1 MPFTEFIGVLTLAPA
16 VCGLLALALGLLKRP
31 LAPVV
36 LALSIIGAV
45 IPAICLILLARDLT
59 TGEPLL
65 AVLYGGGSGSSG
77 SFTPGYRFDALAL
90 YAALGLAFLVTPLLL
105 WLAWQGDSSASE
117 SEPNFDTADEESEAA
132 TDQPVRFARRLV
144 PTSIWGGVTLA
155 LAVETAALTM
165 LFADNALWLA
175 ICWLA
180 LAALIWGLGEI
191 GSEVAII
198 DRAGL
203 VMMLVG
209 PLAWLVV
216 MLFAT
221 HKVKTLSLSDLMGR
235 SGFNALS
242 IILFAL
248 ALALAGG
255 VYPFSAWVRRRAA
268 LITPAGLG
276 ALALVAL
283 PMTLYVGARTYA
295 AGHDTADF
303 WPQIG
308 KATPPITGGIAFIVL
323 GAVTVGIVGMLALER
338 RDVRVLLAYLAVA
351 QIGWGMVAL
360 GVGNAQGVLA
370 MVVILATGV
379 LGLGAM
385 LAASVAGGTL
395 TGDIEPDGAGPHV
408 FGVPASRVG
417 LIVWSLGALS
427 LVGAPLMGGF
437 VAREMVSAGA
447 IHAGGLAIPLVGLAW
462 AGDAVLALA
471 TLRATAP
478 AFTDLFARRAEP
490 VDEELDDEA
499 ADDADGDETEIE
511 RDERES
517 AEATTPT
524 PVALPRLTVADLRY
538 TPGVILAALALVIG
552 IAPQL
557 LLRFGATLA
566 GNALLTSSGL
576 DGATRV
582 SFSGYISG
590 PGQWLPTL
598 SWLGVVVL
606 VVLLAVIAPRGSRVA
621 APALAP
627 EVAQRDDEDRAR
639 EMAGLAEPVD
649 AWDEL
654 APAMQSMWTL
664 PGSLWLLAGTD
675 EDEEPP
681 VLANDDEENEDDE
694 DLDEF
699 DDGEPEPDEP
709 EADSDEVTA
718 TITQQANNNS
728 ADASDG
734 RRRGRRSGEN
744 V

>member
-1 MPFTEFIGVLTLAPA
+1 MDPA
-16 VCGLLALALGLLKRP
+16 
-31 LAPVV
+31 
-36 LALSIIGAV
+36 
-45 IPAICLILLARDLT
+45 
-59 TGEPLL
+59 
-65 AVLYGGGSGSSG
+65 
-77 SFTPGYRFDALAL
+77 DA
-90 YAALGLAFLVTPLLL
+90 
-105 WLAWQGDSSASE
+105 E
-117 SEPNFDTADEESEAA
+117 
-132 TDQPVRFARRLV
+132 TDQPVPFARRLV

-175 ICWLA
+175 LCWLA

-221 HKVKTLSLSDLMGR
+221 HTVKTLSLADLMGR

-283 PMTLYVGARTYA
+283 PMTLYVGARIYA
-295 AGHDTADF
+295 AGHDTADL

-323 GAVTVGIVGMLALER
+323 GAVTVSIVGMLALER
-338 RDVRVLLAYLAVA
+338 RDVRVLIAYLAIA
-351 QIGWGMVAL
+351 QVGWGMVAL

-370 MVVILATGV
+370 TVVILATGV

-408 FGVPASRVG
+408 FGVPANRIGVM
-417 LIVWSLGALS
+417 VWSLGALS
-427 LVGAPLMGGF
+427 LIGAPLMGGF
-437 VAREMVSAGA
+437 VARELISAGA

-471 TLRATAP
+471 ILRATAP
-478 AFTDLFARRAEP
+478 AFTDMFARRAEP
-490 VDEELDDEA
+490 VDEEFEDEA
-499 ADDADGDETEIE
+499 AEDDDAEVE
-511 RDERES
+511 RDEPES
-517 AEATTPT
+517 ADVVAATPIA
-524 PVALPRLTVADLRY
+524 PRRLTVADLRY
-538 TPGVILAALALVIG
+538 TPGVILAVLALVVG

-557 LLRFGATLA
+557 LLRVGATLA

-576 DGATRV
+576 DTATRV
-582 SFSGYISG
+582 SFSGYSSG

-606 VVLLAVIAPRGSRVA
+606 VVLLAVLAPRGTRVA
-621 APALAP
+621 APALAT
-627 EVAQRDDEDRAR
+627 EAAQRDDEDRAR
-639 EMAGLAEPVD
+639 EMTGLAEPVD

-681 VLANDDEENEDDE
+681 VLANDGDDE

-699 DDGEPEPDEP
+699 ETDEPETDEPDE
-709 EADSDEVTA
+709 VIA
-718 TITQQANNNS
+718 TIRQQANNSNS
-728 ADASDG
+728 VDASDG
-734 RRRGRRSGEN
+734 RRRARRSGEN
-744 V
+744 A

>member
-36 LALSIIGAV
+36 LALAIIGAV

-59 TGEPLL
+59 SGEPLL
-65 AVLYGGGSGSSG
+65 AVMYGGGSGSSG

-105 WLAWQGDSSASE
+105 WLAWQGDTSASE
-117 SEPNFDTADEESEAA
+117 TDPVVGPADAETDAT
-132 TDQPVRFARRLV
+132 TDQPAPFARRLV

-175 ICWLA
+175 VCWLA

-221 HKVKTLSLSDLMGR
+221 HTVKTLSLADMMGR

-295 AGHDTADF
+295 AGHDTVDL

-323 GAVTVGIVGMLALER
+323 GAVTVSIVGMLALER
-338 RDVRVLLAYLAVA
+338 RDVRVLIAYLATA
-351 QIGWGMVAL
+351 QVGWGMVAL

-370 MVVILATGV
+370 TVVILATGI

-427 LVGAPLMGGF
+427 LIGAPLMGGF
-437 VAREMVSAGA
+437 VARELISAGA

-462 AGDAVLALA
+462 AGDAVLAIA
-471 TLRATAP
+471 ILRATAP
-478 AFTDLFARRAEP
+478 AFTDMFARRAEP
-490 VDEELDDEA
+490 VDEEFEDKA
-499 ADDADGDETEIE
+499 AGDDDAEIE
-511 RDERES
+511 RDEPES
-517 AEATTPT
+517 AEMAPAT
-524 PVALPRLTVADLRY
+524 PVAPRRLTVADLRY

-557 LLRFGATLA
+557 LLRVGATLA

-576 DGATRV
+576 DTATRV
-582 SFSGYISG
+582 SFSGYSSG

-606 VVLLAVIAPRGSRVA
+606 VALLAVLAPRGTRVA
-621 APALAP
+621 APALAT
-627 EVAQRDDEDRAR
+627 EAAQRDDEDRAR
-639 EMAGLAEPVD
+639 EMTGLAEPVD

-681 VLANDDEENEDDE
+681 VLANDEDDE

-699 DDGEPEPDEP
+699 ETDEPETDEPDE
-709 EADSDEVTA
+709 VIA
-718 TITQQANNNS
+718 TITQQANNSNS
-728 ADASDG
+728 VDASDG
-734 RRRGRRSGEN
+734 RRRARRSGEN
-744 V
+744 A

>member
-36 LALSIIGAV
+36 LALAIIGAV

-59 TGEPLL
+59 SGEPLL
-65 AVLYGGGSGSSG
+65 AVMYGGGSGSSG

-105 WLAWQGDSSASE
+105 WLAWQGDTSASE
-117 SEPNFDTADEESEAA
+117 TDPVVGPADAETDAT
-132 TDQPVRFARRLV
+132 TDQPAPFARRLV

-175 ICWLA
+175 VCWLA

-221 HKVKTLSLSDLMGR
+221 HTVKTLSLADMMGR

-295 AGHDTADF
+295 AGHDTVDL

-323 GAVTVGIVGMLALER
+323 GAVTVSIVGMLALER
-338 RDVRVLLAYLAVA
+338 RDVRVLIAYLATA
-351 QIGWGMVAL
+351 QVGWGMVAL

-370 MVVILATGV
+370 TVVILATGI

-427 LVGAPLMGGF
+427 LIGAPLMGGF
-437 VAREMVSAGA
+437 VARELISAGA

-462 AGDAVLALA
+462 AGDAVLAIA
-471 TLRATAP
+471 ILRATAP
-478 AFTDLFARRAEP
+478 AFTDMFARRAEP
-490 VDEELDDEA
+490 VDEEFEVEA
-499 ADDADGDETEIE
+499 AGDDDAEIE
-511 RDERES
+511 RDEPES
-517 AEATTPT
+517 AEMAPAT
-524 PVALPRLTVADLRY
+524 PVAPRRLTVADLRY

-557 LLRFGATLA
+557 LLRVGATLA

-576 DGATRV
+576 DTATRV
-582 SFSGYISG
+582 SFSGYSSG

-606 VVLLAVIAPRGSRVA
+606 VALLAVLAPRGTRVA
-621 APALAP
+621 APALAT
-627 EVAQRDDEDRAR
+627 ETTQRDDEDRAR
-639 EMAGLAEPVD
+639 EMTGLAEPVD

-654 APAMQSMWTL
+654 AP
-664 PGSLWLLAGTD
+664 
-675 EDEEPP
+675 
-681 VLANDDEENEDDE
+681 
-694 DLDEF
+694 
-699 DDGEPEPDEP
+699 
-709 EADSDEVTA
+709 
-718 TITQQANNNS
+718 
-728 ADASDG
+728 
-734 RRRGRRSGEN
+734 
-744 V
+744 

>member
-36 LALSIIGAV
+36 LALAIIGAV

-59 TGEPLL
+59 SGEPLL
-65 AVLYGGGSGSSG
+65 AVMYGGGSGSSG

-105 WLAWQGDSSASE
+105 WLAWQGDTSASE
-117 SEPNFDTADEESEAA
+117 TDPVVGPADAETDAT
-132 TDQPVRFARRLV
+132 TDQPAPFARRLV

-175 ICWLA
+175 VCWLA

-221 HKVKTLSLSDLMGR
+221 HTVKTLSLADMMGR

-295 AGHDTADF
+295 AGHDTVDL

-323 GAVTVGIVGMLALER
+323 GAVTVSIVGMLALER
-338 RDVRVLLAYLAVA
+338 RDVRVLIAYLATA
-351 QIGWGMVAL
+351 QVGWGMVAL

-370 MVVILATGV
+370 TVVILATGI

-427 LVGAPLMGGF
+427 LIGAPLMGGF
-437 VAREMVSAGA
+437 VARELISAGA

-462 AGDAVLALA
+462 AGDAVLAIA
-471 TLRATAP
+471 ILRATAP
-478 AFTDLFARRAEP
+478 AFTDMFARRAEP
-490 VDEELDDEA
+490 VDEEFEVEA
-499 ADDADGDETEIE
+499 AGDDDAEIE
-511 RDERES
+511 RDEPES
-517 AEATTPT
+517 AEMAPAT
-524 PVALPRLTVADLRY
+524 PVAPRRLTVADLRY

-557 LLRFGATLA
+557 LLRVGATLA

-576 DGATRV
+576 DTATRV
-582 SFSGYISG
+582 SFSGYSSG

-606 VVLLAVIAPRGSRVA
+606 VALLAVLAPRGTRVA
-621 APALAP
+621 APALAT
-627 EVAQRDDEDRAR
+627 EAAQRDDEDRAR
-639 EMAGLAEPVD
+639 EMTGLAEPVD

-681 VLANDDEENEDDE
+681 VLANDEDDE

-699 DDGEPEPDEP
+699 ETDEPETDEPDE
-709 EADSDEVTA
+709 VIA
-718 TITQQANNNS
+718 TITQQANNSNS
-728 ADASDG
+728 VDASDG
-734 RRRGRRSGEN
+734 RRRARRSGEN
-744 V
+744 A